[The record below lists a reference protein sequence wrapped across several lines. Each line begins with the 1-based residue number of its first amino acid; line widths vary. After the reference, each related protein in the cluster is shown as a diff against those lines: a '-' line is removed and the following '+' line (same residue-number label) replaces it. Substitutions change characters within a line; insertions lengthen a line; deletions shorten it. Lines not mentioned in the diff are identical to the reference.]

1 MYLLPGVQRRWRPGQ
16 DIGVRSSRVQLLLE
30 VVRADTRHGGKVA
43 LKLLELV
50 SSEQFK
56 EDDVA
61 VARDAEDWL
70 ESGKVRCDGQL
81 AALLGHRIHNATV
94 VDLRD

>member
-1 MYLLPGVQRRWRPGQ
+1 MYLLSGVQGRWRPGQ

-30 VVRADTRHGGKVA
+30 VVGADTRHGGKVA

-70 ESGKVRCDGQL
+70 ESGEVRCDGQL
-81 AALLGHRIHNATV
+81 AALLGHRIHNTTV